1 MSAYKGRT
9 QKSELCN
16 RVIPCWIHYKSHSC
30 NPYRHSEKIPL
41 LEEKHLQLVVNNSA
55 QLLGYHI
62 LLPAEAILL
71 GGSAA
76 DMHEAQHESDDRWT
90 TDFLG
95 VPRTPTER
103 ARELKKKFKSNSETE
118 LVWIL
123 SLSKNKKSYWT
134 FRSIGDAEKKQ
145 LERKVH
151 YFTVSLNTILSLT

>member
-1 MSAYKGRT
+1 MNPGMQAVEKGILERPDS
-9 QKSELCN
+9 SEGVNVPNCHSSTHVSLS
-16 RVIPCWIHYKSHSC
+16 PCQLTKAGHRSQNFATELFPAGFTTSHIAATGT
-30 NPYRHSEKIPL
+30 RHSEKIPL

-76 DMHEAQHESDDRWT
+76 DMHEAQHESDHRWT

-103 ARELKKKFKSNSETE
+103 AQELKKIQE
-118 LVWIL
+118 
-123 SLSKNKKSYWT
+123 
-134 FRSIGDAEKKQ
+134 Q
-145 LERKVH
+145 
-151 YFTVSLNTILSLT
+151 